1 MCFRKVQQGY
11 GSFETKTGHFVET
24 LRSVNLRTELC
35 KCLGTNGPGLKLDVK
50 SPALLW
56 SSRMSNV
63 SIVRFHHQL
72 ISTISSTE
80 YYIPSGKLDLLL
92 DLLILRESN
101 VRGSHYFSPSGYGC
115 SQ

>member
-1 MCFRKVQQGY
+1 M
-11 GSFETKTGHFVET
+11 ET

-35 KCLGTNGPGLKLDVK
+35 KCLGTNGPGLKLDLK

-80 YYIPSGKLDLLL
+80 YYIPSGKLGLLL
-92 DLLILRESN
+92 DLLNIKENLMLGDRILS
-101 VRGSHYFSPSGYGC
+101 VQVGMDAPSKI
-115 SQ
+115 SEHIP